1 MSHFDGGSA
10 SREWGQRK
18 PPKLSPR
25 AQRFS
30 AMMVQMTAHTVAVF
44 ACKALPS
51 TTFA

>member
-1 MSHFDGGSA
+1 MSHFHGASA
-10 SREWGQRK
+10 SREWGQHK
-18 PPKLSPR
+18 PPKLSLR